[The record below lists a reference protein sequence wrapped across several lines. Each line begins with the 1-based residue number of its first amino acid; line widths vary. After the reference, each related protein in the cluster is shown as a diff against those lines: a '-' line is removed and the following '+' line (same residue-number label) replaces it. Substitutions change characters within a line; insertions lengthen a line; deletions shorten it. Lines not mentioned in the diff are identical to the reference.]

1 MDSDKSVQLNIR
13 LAKELRDAGT
23 AALQSRGINPSTYIR
38 ALWKKA
44 ALRGQDLDEVI
55 QIVMP
60 QKEAKYEKAAGQEAD
75 VLSQG
80 QNLFKEALK
89 EAGIN
94 VEKYKKL
101 ISVHMRNCWMRCV
114 MRNLQREAY
123 FHE

>member
-23 AALQSRGINPSTYIR
+23 AALQSRGINPSAYIR

-44 ALRGQDLDEVI
+44 ALRGKDLDEVI

-94 VEKYKKL
+94 VEKYKKIDKRPYEEL
-101 ISVHMRNCWMRCV
+101 LDEVRYEKFTERGLLS
-114 MRNLQREAY
+114 
-123 FHE
+123 